1 MDQVHQSEEYLRI
14 LKQKL
19 DFELQREGINKLIF
33 YLIKIKGESYLI
45 NKYILQEI
53 DLYVQEKECQLALQ
67 NLRRY
72 ETQ

>member
-1 MDQVHQSEEYLRI
+1 MDQVHQSKEYLRI